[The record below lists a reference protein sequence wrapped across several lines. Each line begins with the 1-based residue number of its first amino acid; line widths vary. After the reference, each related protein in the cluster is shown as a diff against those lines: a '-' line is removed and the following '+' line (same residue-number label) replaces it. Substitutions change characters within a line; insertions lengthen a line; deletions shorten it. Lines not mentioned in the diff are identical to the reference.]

1 MLLNKAVSIRL
12 NELLTERNMT
22 PYKLYSKTGVTRGTI
37 SNILRCR
44 NKSLNLRVL
53 HEICQGLDI
62 NIVDFFTSPLFDNEN
77 LDP

>member
-1 MLLNKAVSIRL
+1 MQLNEAVSRRL
-12 NELLTERNMT
+12 TELLDEREMT
-22 PYKLYSKTGVTRGTI
+22 QYKLFKRTGVSKSTI
-37 SNILRCR
+37 SNIIAC
-44 NKSLNLRVL
+44 NHQSMNLRVL